1 MMLGFVI
8 FVLGVGQRPTEK
20 LNSYLSL
27 IYSLFAMISMRLIAI
42 IVNNTLGKLSK
53 QRGML

>member
-1 MMLGFVI
+1 MLGFVI